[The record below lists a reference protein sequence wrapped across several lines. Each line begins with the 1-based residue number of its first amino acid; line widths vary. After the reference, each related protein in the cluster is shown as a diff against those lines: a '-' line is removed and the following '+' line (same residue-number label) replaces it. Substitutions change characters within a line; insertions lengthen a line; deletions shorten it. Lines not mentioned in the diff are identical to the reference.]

1 MNIPL
6 LVNAAHPLAE
16 GFEPSSLSPALPG
29 SEVLLE
35 SECAAALT
43 ALVRAV
49 GGVGKIIAVSGY
61 RPHGEQVLLW
71 ESTLRTCGEDFTRK
85 YVALPGCSEHETG
98 LAIDLALYT
107 GGEVDFIRPYFPYDG
122 VCGKF
127 RARAAEFGFIERY
140 QSGKEHIT
148 GIAAEPWHF
157 RYVGAKHA
165 AAMAAHGLALE
176 EYAELLTTRRS
187 LYGQR
192 EKL

>member
-98 LAIDLALYT
+98 LAIDLALDA
-107 GGEVDFIRPYFPYDG
+107 GGEVDFIRPYFPCDG

-157 RYVGAKHA
+157 RYVGAEHA
-165 AAMAAHGLALE
+165 AAMAAHCLALE

-187 LYGQR
+187 LHGQR